1 MERTL
6 GDRER
11 RVGEPPEAALTR
23 IDWGLLVLRGAGC
36 FLVAT
41 FGWSKVRDLVA
52 EIARGVPLNQAGLA
66 PLIHGMGFPFAG
78 LLAVYVT
85 LCESLAAVLVASG
98 LWTRAAA
105 ACLAVSMTGAFF
117 YSARVGEEP
126 LRALLYLT
134 VFAALALTGPGKL
147 SIDHRWIT
155 ASSKALA
162 P

>member
-11 RVGEPPEAALTR
+11 RVGEPPHEALSQT
-23 IDWGLLVLRGAGC
+23 DWGLLVLRGAGV
-36 FLVAT
+36 FLAAT

-52 EIARGVPLNQAGLA
+52 EIAKGLPLDQAGLA
-66 PLIHGMGFPFAG
+66 PLIHGMGFPLAG
-78 LLAVYVT
+78 LLAPYVT
-85 LCESLAAVLVASG
+85 LCESLAAALVGLG

-105 ACLAVSMTGAFF
+105 ACLALSMTGAFS

-147 SIDHRWIT
+147 SIDHRWIR
-155 ASSKALA
+155 ASAKAPA